1 MKYFRITQV
10 IERQSPC
17 PVCLGSRPIPG
28 KGYIADAKTMA
39 DFVDAEINGDV
50 GDKYMV
56 EVVEMSEQEFSGLP
70 EFTGF

>member
-10 IERQSPC
+10 IERQAPC

-28 KGYIADAKTMA
+28 KAFIAGEKTMA
-39 DFVDAEINGDV
+39 DFVDAELDGDV
-50 GDKYMV
+50 GNKYLL
-56 EVVEMSEQEFSGLP
+56 EVVSMSEQEYAALP